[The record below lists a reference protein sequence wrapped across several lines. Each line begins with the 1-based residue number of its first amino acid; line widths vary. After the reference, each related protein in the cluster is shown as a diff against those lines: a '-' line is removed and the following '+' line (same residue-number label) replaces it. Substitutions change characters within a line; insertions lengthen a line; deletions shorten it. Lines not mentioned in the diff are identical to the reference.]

1 MALFGQYNL
10 FKPSIEIRIFTFASQ
25 RMKAMHPKEFYQLLL
40 QKFPFEPTLQQ
51 HQFLSQISDFC
62 IQTHEKEIFLL
73 KGFAGTG
80 KTSLLSALVQ
90 ALPYLS
96 MNYILL
102 ASTGRAAKV
111 MSVYTQKQAFT
122 IHRKIYSP
130 KRKGGAVFFSRVPNM
145 HKNTLFVV
153 DEASMIADIA
163 GFEHASLLDDLM
175 SYVYQ
180 GEGCKLL
187 ILGDSAQLPPVHQEN
202 SPALQSQTYHLYGM
216 QRIRELE
223 LSEVM
228 RQAHDSGILMHATSI
243 REAIA
248 FEFTHP
254 ISFELGFKDVVR
266 LKDGYDIL
274 EAFTQSFDRNGVAD
288 TVCIVRSNQRANAYN
303 QQIRQR
309 ILFRENAL
317 SVGDLLMVV
326 KNNYFWL
333 DEKDEAGFIANGD
346 IVEVLQI
353 YGYKELYGFT
363 FASVKIRMMDYPNQR
378 PLDVELLL
386 DTLESKSASLTSE
399 ESQKLYQEVLQDY
412 MDEPKAYKRL
422 EKVKTNPYFNALQVK
437 FSYAITCHKS
447 QGGQWATVF
456 VEQPYLADGPNTA
469 YYRWLYTAFTRAKER
484 LYLIGFTDDYF
495 EN

>member
-1 MALFGQYNL
+1 MN
-10 FKPSIEIRIFTFASQ
+10 S
-25 RMKAMHPKEFYQLLL
+25 KEFQQVLL
-40 QKFPFEPTLQQ
+40 QKFPFEPTLHQ
-51 HQFLSQISDFC
+51 HQFLSQISGFC
-62 IQTHEKEIFLL
+62 LQNPKKEVFLL

-80 KTSLLSALVQ
+80 KTSLLYALVQ
-90 ALPYLS
+90 ALPFIS
-96 MNYILL
+96 MNFVLL

-111 MSVYTQKQAFT
+111 MSVYTHKQAFT

-130 KRKGGAVFFSRVPNM
+130 KRKGGSVIFSRVPNM

-153 DEASMIADIA
+153 DEASMIADTA

-187 ILGDSAQLPPVHQEN
+187 ILGDAAQLPPVHQEN
-202 SPALQSQTYHLYGM
+202 SPALQSNTYHLYGM
-216 QRIRELE
+216 ERIRELE

-228 RQAHDSGILMHATSI
+228 RQAQHSGILMYATAI
-243 REAIA
+243 REAIS
-248 FEFTHP
+248 FEYAHP
-254 ISFELGFKDVVR
+254 IVFQLGFKDVIR

-274 EAFTQSFDRNGVAD
+274 DAFTQSFDRNGVED

-309 ILFRENAL
+309 ILFRDSAL

-353 YGYKELYGFT
+353 YGYKELYGFK
-363 FASVKIRMMDYPNQR
+363 FASVKIRMTDYPNQR
-378 PLDVELLL
+378 LLDVELLL

-447 QGGQWATVF
+447 QGGQWSTVF
-456 VEQPYLADGPNTA
+456 VEQPYLADGPNTS
-469 YYRWLYTAFTRAKER
+469 YYRWLYTAFTRAKEK
-484 LYLIGFTDDYF
+484 LYLIGFSDDYF
-495 EN
+495 KE